1 MLQKLFPSLAIL
13 AFSSLVMF
21 NLAGCGGNSS
31 NDTENTKKA
40 ELTASTP
47 EEFSQSVVSMLIEN
61 DADGFIKFVFPAKE
75 ELLAFVTAH
84 VPENR
89 KERVLEQIDKEYAEQ
104 KAKIMASFGEFRK
117 TAEKAVTDWKSVKI
131 TSTDYDL
138 QTRDGVTTTSIDVVI
153 SAGNQEVE
161 MQLNHCLL
169 INGRWY
175 TTDEMKLIG
184 ESVNPVIGKII
195 YDGKPLAGARIRL
208 EATTDGA
215 SRVYACDSK
224 ADGTFEIEAVYT
236 TQTKKGAPVGKYK
249 VLVGKFEND
258 TSAATETDP
267 DADEAAELDLIEQQT
282 ESGEDVVEAASVKN
296 QIHEKFNNSSTTPL
310 RVNVAP
316 GENNINIDLKS
327 DGTGTVK

>member
-1 MLQKLFPSLAIL
+1 MLQKLFPSLIVL

-61 DADGFIKFVFPAKE
+61 DADGFIKFVFPAKK

-84 VPENR
+84 GPENR
-89 KERVLEQIDKEYAEQ
+89 KERVLEHLDKTYAKQ
-104 KAKIMASFGEFRK
+104 KAKVMASFGEFRK

-138 QTRDGVTTTSIDVVI
+138 QTRDGATTTSIDVVI

-161 MQLNHCLL
+161 MKLDDCLL
-169 INGRWY
+169 LNGRWY
-175 TTDEMKLIG
+175 ATDEIKLIG
-184 ESVNPVIGKII
+184 EFVNPVNGKII

-208 EATTDGA
+208 EATTPGA

-224 ADGTFEIEAVYT
+224 ADGTFEIEAVYAT
-236 TQTKKGAPVGKYK
+236 KTKKGAPVGKYR
-249 VLVGKFEND
+249 VLVGKFGNSPTGVENLND
-258 TSAATETDP
+258 DFN
-267 DADEAAELDLIEQQT
+267 EAAELELIEQQL
-282 ESGEDVVEAASVKN
+282 ESGEDVIEAASVKN

-310 RVNVAP
+310 TVEVKA
-316 GENNINIDLKS
+316 GGNNITIDLKS

>member
-89 KERVLEQIDKEYAEQ
+89 KERVLEQIDKTYAEQ

-138 QTRDGVTTTSIDVVI
+138 WTEDGVTTTSIDVVI

-161 MQLNHCLL
+161 MQLDDCLL

-208 EATTDGA
+208 EATTPGA

-224 ADGTFEIEAVYT
+224 SDGTFEIEAVYAT
-236 TQTKKGAPVGKYK
+236 KTKKGAPAGEYK
-249 VLVGKFEND
+249 VLVGKFRRD
-258 TSAATETDP
+258 TVGEA
-267 DADEAAELDLIEQQT
+267 DAQAEGADFNEAAELELVEQSAVAT
-282 ESGEDVVEAASVKN
+282 SVAAKS
-296 QIHEKFNNSSTTPL
+296 QINEKFNNSSTTPL

>member
-61 DADGFIKFVFPAKE
+61 DADGFIKFVFPTKE
-75 ELLAFVTAH
+75 ELLAFVAAH
-84 VPENR
+84 VPEDR
-89 KERVLEQIDKEYAEQ
+89 KETVMEQIDKEYDEQ
-104 KAKIMASFGEFRK
+104 KAKVLASFGEVRK
-117 TAEKAVTDWKSVKI
+117 VIEKAGGDWESVKL

-138 QTRDGVTTTSIDVVI
+138 QTRDGVTETSIYVVI
-153 SAGNQEVE
+153 STGNQTVA
-161 MQLNHCLL
+161 MVVDDCLL

-175 TTDEMKLIG
+175 TTDKLELTG
-184 ESVNPVIGKII
+184 EFVHPVNGKIT

-208 EATTDGA
+208 EATDGA

-224 ADGTFEIEAVYT
+224 ADGTFEIEAVYAT
-236 TQTKKGAPVGKYK
+236 ETKKGAPVGKYK
-249 VLVGKFEND
+249 VLVGKFEKD

-267 DADEAAELDLIEQQT
+267 DADEAAELELIEQQT
-282 ESGEDVVEAASVKN
+282 ESGEDVVEAVSVKN
-296 QIHEKFNNSSTTPL
+296 QIHEKFNYSSTTPL
-310 RVNVAP
+310 TVEVKA
-316 GENNINIDLKS
+316 GVNNITIDLKS

>member
-13 AFSSLVMF
+13 AFSSLIML

-47 EEFSQSVVSMLIEN
+47 EEFSQSVVSMLIDN

-89 KERVLEQIDKEYAEQ
+89 KERILEQIDKEYAEL
-104 KAKIMASFGEFRK
+104 KAQILTSFGEVR
-117 TAEKAVTDWKSVKI
+117 KAVETAGGDWKSVKI

-138 QTRDGVTTTSIDVVI
+138 QTRDGVTKTSIDVVI
-153 SAGNQEVE
+153 SADNQDVE
-161 MQLNHCLL
+161 MKLDDCLL

-175 TTDEMKLIG
+175 TTNEMKSTG
-184 ESVNPVIGKII
+184 ELVNPVIGKII
-195 YDGKPLAGARIRL
+195 YDGKPLTDARIRL
-208 EATTDGA
+208 QATTRGA

-224 ADGTFEIEAVYT
+224 SDGTFEIEAVYAT
-236 TQTKKGAPVGKYK
+236 KTKKGAPVGKYK
-249 VLVGKFEND
+249 VLVGKFERD
-258 TSAATETDP
+258 TIGVVNP
-267 DADEAAELDLIEQQT
+267 DFDANEDAEMEMIV
-282 ESGEDVVEAASVKN
+282 DVMTAKS
-296 QIHEKFNNSSTTPL
+296 QINEKFNNPLTTPL
-310 RVNVAP
+310 RVDVAT
-316 GENNINIDLKS
+316 GVNNITIDLKS
-327 DGTGTVK
+327 DGTGTVN